1 MTPTIFA
8 TIGVNG
14 IVIRSAIPGEP
25 YGTPLPFSAARLWEL
40 ERQGQVWTSCWARW
54 LWVRRSV
61 ADAGPVVEPLAA
73 LAGSPGAIVEDA
85 PTAAATGGHTA
96 VVVQADVEDQQVAI
110 QGLGLIGVGADTLL
124 PGAEGRGR
132 SGHGRGGVIG

>member
-1 MTPTIFA
+1 MTPTVFA
-8 TIGVNG
+8 TIGPTG
-14 IVIRSAIPGEP
+14 IVIRSALPGEVH
-25 YGTPLPFSAARLWEL
+25 GIPLPFSAALLWEL
-40 ERQGQVWTSCWARW
+40 ERQGQVWTSCLERW
-54 LWVRRSV
+54 RWMRRSV

-96 VVVQADVEDQQVAI
+96 IVVQADVEDEQVAI

-124 PGAEGRGR
+124 PGAEGRDR